1 MFLSAHTFH
10 IGANTVPSA
19 TTQQKM
25 MYFYIEYLPVS
36 SKKTRSDDGMYK
48 FSLGT
53 KNTFRCQR

>member
-25 MYFYIEYLPVS
+25 MYFYI
-36 SKKTRSDDGMYK
+36 DI
-48 FSLGT
+48 
-53 KNTFRCQR
+53 CQSAAEKHAAMAC